1 MDVGRHL
8 HYCPPGSPFFDLP
21 AAAHTDEDDFPLAH
35 EEPAPGWVRDGGAE
49 WIGISSLDARIPGQ
63 GWKIHVSATPDNAED
78 ILATVWK
85 YCLAGDI
92 TFKFLRSRAVLEF
105 RNSKY
110 GDRSASG
117 KFVTIYPRDE
127 AHLALVLRELDDLL
141 EGREGPYILSDL
153 RYRSGPLYVRYGGFL
168 LRTVRADGGELVH
181 CIEDPEGRLVPDH
194 RGPGFRPPAW
204 APLPDCLAESAAARN
219 SGTLENFPYRVTSA
233 VHFSNGGGVYRGT
246 DTRDGAD
253 VLLREA
259 RPFAGL
265 VDGEDAVGRQRR
277 EHWALEQLAG
287 LDCVPR
293 LIDFRKGREHYFLV
307 REYAEGEPLAKE
319 MVRRNP
325 LARESRSPEDF
336 TAYTEWALRILGL
349 VEEGIASLHARGVV
363 FRDLHPSNILVR
375 PDDTVVFIDF
385 ETADSVDS
393 PARQTMGAPGFTAPA
408 AYRGP
413 AIDRYAL
420 GCLRLA
426 VFIPLPTLQLW
437 GPSKTEDLIDAV
449 LTHFPVPADF
459 ADTVRRD
466 LGVRADSTHGRP
478 AADQRP
484 ILREDWPA
492 LRAQIIDGVLATATP
507 DRQDRLFP
515 GDPEQF
521 ATSEGGAAFA
531 YGAAGVLWSLAEAGA
546 SVPAH
551 LTDWLVS
558 ATRALESPSPGFYT
572 GLSGIAFALDRLGRA
587 DTARALV
594 AQAGACLDTET
605 GGTDDT
611 LLSGASGVGL
621 TLLHFARRTG
631 EGALLDQAVRLAE
644 RITAGPAVSPDG
656 RTRFGLLRGPAGRAL
671 FLLRLY
677 EETGTPSFL
686 EHAHAALRQELVH
699 LGWKGDHL
707 PDEAPGRAPLL
718 AVGSAGTAMVLH
730 DFVAHRPD
738 PELIR
743 ARDAILGSARHRFA
757 TQAGLFHGRSGT
769 LVALRHMADG
779 TDARNNGGEEESTR
793 LHVNG
798 FALQTVRLDDR
809 PAFLGHEAM
818 RISTDLATGGAG
830 VLLALNTALTD
841 DGPSLP
847 FFRRSGREPR
857 EGATS

>member
-21 AAAHTDEDDFPLAH
+21 ATAHTDEDDFPLAH
-35 EEPAPGWVRDGGAE
+35 EEPPPGWTRSGGTE
-49 WIGISSLDARIPGQ
+49 WIGISPPDSAIPGQ

-85 YCLAGDI
+85 YCLAGAI
-92 TFKFLRSRAVLEF
+92 TFKFLRSRAVLES

-117 KFVTIYPRDE
+117 KFVTIYPLDE
-127 AHLALVLRELDDLL
+127 ARLALILSELDDLL
-141 EGREGPYILSDL
+141 GGREGPYILSDL

-168 LRTVRADGGELVH
+168 LRTVRADTGELVH
-181 CIEDPEGRLVPDH
+181 CVEDPEGRLVPDH

-219 SGTLENFPYRVTSA
+219 SGTLEDFPYRVTSA

-265 VDGEDAVGRQRR
+265 VDGEDAVGRQQR
-277 EHWALEQLAG
+277 EHWALERLAG
-287 LDCVPR
+287 LDCIPR

-319 MVRRNP
+319 MIRRNP
-325 LARESRSPEDF
+325 LAGENRSPEAF

-408 AYRGP
+408 EYRGP

-426 VFIPLPTLQLW
+426 VFIPLPTLLLW
-437 GPSKTEDLIDAV
+437 GPEKTEDLIDAV

-466 LGVRADSTHGRP
+466 LGIEADTTCPRP
-478 AADQRP
+478 TADLRP
-484 ILREDWPA
+484 DPRENWPA
-492 LRAQIIDGVLATATP
+492 LRTEIIDGILATATP

-551 LTDWLVS
+551 LTDWLVA
-558 ATRALESPSPGFYT
+558 ATHALDRPSPGFCT
-572 GLSGIAFALDRLGRA
+572 GLSGIALALDRLGRA
-587 DTARALV
+587 ETARALV
-594 AQAGACLDTET
+594 SQVVADLGTES
-605 GGTDDT
+605 GSADDT

-621 TLLHFARRTG
+621 TLLHFARSTG
-631 EGALLDQAVRLAE
+631 EGALLDEAVRLAE
-644 RITAGPAVSPDG
+644 RITAGPAGSPDG

-677 EETGTPSFL
+677 EATGAPSFL
-686 EHAHAALRQELVH
+686 EHAHTALRQELTH

-707 PDEAPGRAPLL
+707 PESAPGRAPLL
-718 AVGSAGTAMVLH
+718 AVGSAGTGMVLH
-730 DFVAHRPD
+730 DFVTHRPEA
-738 PELIR
+738 ELIR
-743 ARDAILGSARHRFA
+743 ARDAILGSARRRFVA
-757 TQAGLFHGRSGT
+757 QTGLFHGRAGT
-769 LVALRHMADG
+769 LVALRHMVDG
-779 TDARNNGGEEESTR
+779 TGAQKNGAEEESLR
-793 LHVNG
+793 LHVDG

-818 RISTDLATGGAG
+818 RVSTDLATGGAG
-830 VLLALNTALTD
+830 VLLALNSALTD
-841 DGPSLP
+841 GGPSLP
-847 FFRRSGREPR
+847 FFRRSGLAPR
-857 EGATS
+857 TGAAS